1 MLPGLAWAVVIFI
14 VISLPPES
22 MPRTPLLQVPN
33 IDKAIHFFMF
43 AVFGA
48 LILLGLYKKSKAGS
62 LWLKNIAIAVIAG
75 SAYGI
80 LTELIQYCCLPGRHG
95 NVPDVVANVF
105 GTVFGVFIMV
115 MAYRVSIRKDDTKE
129 QKL

>member
-80 LTELIQYCCLPGRHG
+80 LTELIQYWCLPGRHG

>member
-22 MPRTPLLQVPN
+22 MPRTPLLHVPH
-33 IDKAIHFFMF
+33 IDKAIHFIMF

-48 LILLGLYKKSKAGS
+48 LVLLGLHKKNEAGS
-62 LWLKNIAIAVIAG
+62 LSLKNIAIAVIIG

-95 NVPDVVANVF
+95 NVPDVIANIF
-105 GTVFGVFIMV
+105 GTVFGIFIIV
-115 MAYRVSIRKDDTKE
+115 MAYRTSILKG
-129 QKL
+129 

>member
-14 VISLPPES
+14 VISLPPENI
-22 MPRTPLLQVPN
+22 PRTPLLQVPH

-48 LILLGLYKKSKAGS
+48 LVLLGLHKKSDAGS
-62 LWLKNIAIAVIAG
+62 LSLKHITIAVIAG

-80 LTELIQYCCLPGRHG
+80 LSESIQYCCLPGRHG
-95 NVPDVVANVF
+95 NVPDVIANVF
-105 GTVFGVFIMV
+105 GTVFGVFVMA
-115 MAYRVSIRKDDTKE
+115 MAYRTGIRKDDTKE
-129 QKL
+129 QKS